1 VLRETVRDVDLV
13 SRWGGEEF
21 VLVLPGTDGDGAA
34 QLAERVR
41 RALRDRV
48 LVGPD
53 GSPIV
58 LTSSF
63 GVASFPEAS
72 SPDELVFQA
81 DRALYEA
88 KRNGKDR
95 VEPAARAVAP
105 S

>member
-1 VLRETVRDVDLV
+1 V
-13 SRWGGEEF
+13 
-21 VLVLPGTDGDGAA
+21 

-41 RALRDRV
+41 RTLRDRV

-63 GVASFPEAS
+63 GVSSFPEAS

-95 VEPAARAVAP
+95 VERASRAVAP

>member
-1 VLRETVRDVDLV
+1 VR
-13 SRWGGEEF
+13 
-21 VLVLPGTDGDGAA
+21 
-34 QLAERVR
+34 Q
-41 RALRDRV
+41 ALRDRV

-95 VEPAARAVAP
+95 VERGSRAVAP